1 MCRSLVGLKGLEDKL
16 SWGGG
21 RGCRWNG
28 RNQSSLTD
36 GGTMIDYY

>member
-21 RGCRWNG
+21 GG
-28 RNQSSLTD
+28 GVGGTD
-36 GGTMIDYY
+36 GISHR